1 MYHIPLLV
9 YRRSAPTTTTQITH
23 IPVAAIVAGNNDRQH
38 FDANALSEL
47 ARSIRE
53 HGLAQPPTLRPVP
66 GGYEIV
72 AGERRVRAMRDILG
86 WQTIPAIVREMD
98 DEQAAA
104 IMLAEN
110 TSRADLNP
118 VEEARAYRARLD
130 RFGWEIERVAEVA
143 GVSRQRVQDRLALL
157 SLADDIQHYVR
168 TGNFPVR
175 HATLLADKGLDAN
188 RQRIA
193 LRLYNSAGNM
203 PIFRWRNILNRLY
216 EEQVAESQMGL
227 FALESCLAEYV
238 DADLPRK
245 GREARTGAQADR
257 SLPPV
262 RHAKDDSMAPI
273 FDRYIGDLH
282 TAGKNE
288 AAGAVAN
295 LYNLFVARGWVTVT
309 GDLVLPEADDE
320 AGLVGDELHEQPI

>member
-1 MYHIPLLV
+1 M
-9 YRRSAPTTTTQITH
+9 TTTQISH
-23 IPVAAIVAGNNDRQH
+23 IPVSKILAGDNDRKH

-47 ARSIRE
+47 AHSIRE
-53 HGLAQPPTLRPVP
+53 HGLAQPPTLRPVS

-86 WQTIPAIVREMD
+86 WQTIPAIVRVMD

-118 VEEARAYRARLD
+118 VEEGRAYRARLD
-130 RFGWEIERVAEVA
+130 RFGWPIDRVAEVA
-143 GVSRQRVQDRLALL
+143 GVSRQRVQDRLSLL
-157 SLADDIQHYVR
+157 TLADDIQHYVR
-168 TGNFPVR
+168 TGNFPLR
-175 HATLLADKGLDAN
+175 HATMLADKELDAN

-193 LRLYNSAGNM
+193 LRVYNSAGNM

-216 EEQVAESQMGL
+216 EGQVAESQMGL
-227 FALESCLAEYV
+227 FALESTLVEYV

-245 GREARTGAQADR
+245 GREARTGARANR

-262 RHAKDDSMAPI
+262 RHTRDDSMAPI
-273 FDRYIGDLH
+273 FDRYIADLQA
-282 TAGKNE
+282 AGKDRKS
-288 AAGAVAN
+288 V
-295 LYNLFVARGWVTVT
+295 V
-309 GDLVLPEADDE
+309 
-320 AGLVGDELHEQPI
+320 